1 MIRLVK
7 SNNIMFDP
15 RCQCGS
21 SHLKPSEIISDGTIL
36 SMIGKC
42 VGCKKKL
49 EIIYDFGEL
58 YTFGDRGLYQ

>member
-36 SMIGKC
+36 SVIGKC

-49 EIIYDFGEL
+49 EIIYDFGAV
-58 YTFGDRGLYQ
+58 YSVDKPIK